1 MNSYSYIRA
10 GETEGTKRST
20 ERGRLVSQR
29 HKAILASSC
38 YYLELVSIFVPAGW
52 AFLMWGRVHLPDS
65 KVTVF
70 WMGSPELL
78 GHWL

>member
-10 GETEGTKRST
+10 GEIEGTKRSRH
-20 ERGRLVSQR
+20 RGGQPVCQR

-65 KVTVF
+65 KVAVF

-78 GHWL
+78 GH